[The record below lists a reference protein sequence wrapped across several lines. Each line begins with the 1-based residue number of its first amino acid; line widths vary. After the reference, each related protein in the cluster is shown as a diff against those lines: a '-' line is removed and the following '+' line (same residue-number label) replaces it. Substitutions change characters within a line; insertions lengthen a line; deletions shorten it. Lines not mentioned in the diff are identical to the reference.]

1 MESFNLKVKPSCIG
15 GEVSAPSSKSFA
27 HRILISAFLSGSE
40 ITVKNVGKS
49 VDATVTLNALK
60 TLGASVLEGEDK
72 VIIKK
77 GNLPTEKVI
86 IDCKESGSSLRFL
99 LPVVSALG
107 LSVEFTGAKRLL
119 ERPIKE
125 LVDALNAHGANIDNL
140 TVNGK
145 LVSGVY
151 TVDGSISSQY
161 ITGLLLALSC
171 VDGESE
177 IVIDGTLV
185 SEPYVDIT
193 LAVLNEF
200 GVWFSK
206 TERGYKIRGGYSPKK
221 LDFTVE
227 GDWSGASFTLALGA
241 IGSQVTVNG
250 LNVNSVQGDRKIVD
264 ILKSFGASV
273 EINENA
279 VTVQGGN
286 LKGITVDM
294 EDVPDLVQIV
304 SVVASYANGK
314 TTLVGV
320 DRLRLKESDR
330 IKAVIDS
337 LSAANVKAEYKD
349 NSIIIYGGNPQ
360 GAALDGG
367 NDHRTVMSAV
377 VMASCAKTESL
388 VLGGQAINKSYPD
401 FIKDYKKLGGIIDVD
416 TKG

>member
-1 MESFNLKVKPSCIG
+1 MESFNLKVKPSNVG
-15 GEVSAPSSKSFA
+15 GVITAPSSKSFA
-27 HRILISAFLSGSE
+27 HRILISAFLSGEE
-40 ITVKNVGKS
+40 ITVNNVGKS
-49 VDATVTLNALK
+49 VDASVTLNAIK
-60 TLGASVLEGEDK
+60 TLGATVIENGESVA
-72 VIIKK
+72 IKK
-77 GNLPTEKVI
+77 GNLPTQKVI

-107 LSVEFTGAKRLL
+107 VNAEFTGAKRLL

-125 LVDALNAHGANIDNL
+125 LIDTLNAHGANIDNL

-145 LVSGVY
+145 LQSGEY
-151 TVDGSISSQY
+151 IVDGSISSQY

-177 IVIDGTLV
+177 IVIKGTLV
-185 SEPYVDIT
+185 SQPYVDIT
-193 LAVLNEF
+193 LAVLSEF
-200 GVWFSK
+200 GVWFEK
-206 TERGYKIRGGYSPKK
+206 TERGYKIRGGYKPQK
-221 LDFTVE
+221 LEFTVE

-241 IGSQVTVNG
+241 IGKEVTVKG
-250 LNVNSVQGDRKIVD
+250 LNANSVQGDRKILD
-264 ILKSFGASV
+264 ILKCFGATV
-273 EINENA
+273 EISDNLI
-279 VTVQGGN
+279 TVKGGN
-286 LKGITVDM
+286 LKGITYDM

-304 SVVASYANGK
+304 SVVASYASGK

-360 GAALDGG
+360 GAIVDGG

-377 VMASCAKTESL
+377 VMASFAKSESV

-401 FIKDYKKLGGIIDVD
+401 FIKDYQKLGGMIDVD
-416 TKG
+416 TKR

>member
-1 MESFNLKVKPSCIG
+1 MESFNLKVKPSSIV
-15 GEVSAPSSKSFA
+15 GEITAPPSKSFA

-49 VDATVTLNALK
+49 VDASVTLNALK
-60 TLGASVLEGEDK
+60 TLGATVLESEDK
-72 VIIKK
+72 VTIKK
-77 GNLPTEKVI
+77 SSLPTEKVI

-107 LSVEFTGAKRLL
+107 LNAEFTGAKRLL

-125 LVDALNAHGANIDNL
+125 LVDALNINGANIDGL

-145 LVSGVY
+145 LKSGVY
-151 TVDGSISSQY
+151 TVDGGISSQY

-177 IVIDGTLV
+177 IIIDGTLV

-193 LAVLNEF
+193 LAVLSEF
-200 GVWFSK
+200 GVWFKK

-221 LDFTVE
+221 HQFVVE

-241 IGSQVTVNG
+241 IGSQVAVKG
-250 LNVNSVQGDRKIVD
+250 LNANSVQGDRKIVD

-273 EINENA
+273 EISEYA
-279 VTVQGGN
+279 VTVKGGN

-304 SVVASYANGK
+304 SVIASYASGK

-337 LSAANVKAEYKD
+337 LSAVGIKVEYCN
-349 NSIIIYGGNPQ
+349 NSIIIYGGSPN
-360 GAALDGG
+360 GSVIDGG

-377 VMASCAKTESL
+377 VMATFAKAESL
-388 VLGGQAINKSYPD
+388 VLGGNAINKSYPE
-401 FIKDYKKLGGIIDVD
+401 FIKDYQKLGGIIDVD
-416 TKG
+416 TKR